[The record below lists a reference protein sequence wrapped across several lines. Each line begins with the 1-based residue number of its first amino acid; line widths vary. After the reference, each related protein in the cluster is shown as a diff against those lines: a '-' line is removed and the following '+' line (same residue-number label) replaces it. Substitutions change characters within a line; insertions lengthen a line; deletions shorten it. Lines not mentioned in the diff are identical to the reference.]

1 MEREGESNVQVC
13 AYQSTVAIPGCWLLL
28 LCLHC
33 LAEAFLDSVHTCEP
47 CVI

>member
-28 LCLHC
+28 LCCIAWLK
-33 LAEAFLDSVHTCEP
+33 LSLTP
-47 CVI
+47 CIHVSPA